1 MTNLSKYSDYLEYK
15 DGGLYWKVDRGSQK
29 CKGKKAGTL
38 VTSGYLRVR
47 IRELGKSFLVH
58 RVIFF
63 MHHGYFPEF
72 VDHINCDKLD
82 NRIENLRAATKS
94 QNLMNKE
101 KHKNN
106 TTGFKN
112 VYWMK
117 KNKKWAVMLSANK
130 KKKYFGSYD
139 DLELAELVAIEAR
152 EKYHG
157 VFANHGAK
165 LCQF

>member
-101 KHKNN
+101 FGKNN
-106 TTGFKN
+106 KTGFKN
-112 VYWMK
+112 VYKSKRRKHWCVAISF
-117 KNKKWAVMLSANK
+117 NKIR
-130 KKKYFGSYD
+130 KYIGTFD
-139 DLELAELVAIEAR
+139 NLELAELVAIEAR
-152 EKYHG
+152 EKFHG
-157 VFANHGAK
+157 AFANHGAK
-165 LCQF
+165 LCH